1 MTDIDTTL
9 TVKHVDPPEARR
21 ADARRN
27 RQRIIDAARVVFA
40 RDGLDASMASIAR
53 EAGVGKATVSRH
65 FTDPHEL
72 IDHVFADRMQTYV
85 DLTEHALAEA
95 DPWSAFTGYVW
106 ALCRMQADDRG
117 FADLLTLSMPSSGD
131 HQDKHLVAYEG
142 FLTVIDRAKASG
154 SLRDDFESA
163 DLVVLLMANVGVLT
177 ASGSDAPDS
186 WRRLVGQLIRA
197 YSGPSAPDV
206 ELAEAPTSDDLYRAM
221 ARRAGSS
228 PA

>member
-1 MTDIDTTL
+1 MTDSETTPAEP
-9 TVKHVDPPEARR
+9 VDPSETRR

-27 RQRIIDAARVVFA
+27 RERIVDAARTVFA
-40 RDGLDASMASIAR
+40 RDGLTASMASIAR

-65 FTDPHEL
+65 FTDPQQL
-72 IDHVFADRMQTYV
+72 IDQVFADRMQTYV
-85 DLTEHALAEA
+85 DLTEQALAET

-106 ALCRMQADDRG
+106 ALCQMQADDRG

-142 FLTVIDRAKASG
+142 FLTVIDRAKSAG
-154 SLRDDFESA
+154 SLRHDFRSE

-177 ASGSDAPDS
+177 ASGPEAPDS
-186 WRRLVGQLIRA
+186 WRRLVGQLLRA
-197 YSGPSAPDV
+197 YAGPSAPDV
-206 ELAEAPTSDDLYRAM
+206 EIPEAPAPEDLHRAM
-221 ARRAGSS
+221 ARRAPSS